1 MRMWSITGVGLVGL
15 LIKNSAES
23 VPCKIVYFLR
33 KRPITLST
41 WILTLEIFLVF
52 STSRGSSCF
61 FPLVKAGI
69 TSSDLLKATLSCI
82 VNPLSVMTMS
92 PGTRISDEESSKM
105 SSFTILPSTSSSC
118 TLAAVSV
125 KASSCLRFLR
135 VFTRSDRAACSSR
148 SFLIVS

>member
-1 MRMWSITGVGLVGL
+1 MGQIFTRAEHALRMWSITGVGLVGL

-23 VPCKIVYFLR
+23 IPCKIVYFLR

-82 VNPLSVMTMS
+82 VNPLSAMTMS
-92 PGTRISDEESSKM
+92 PGTSLSRTPQFSVRNLSDV
-105 SSFTILPSTSSSC
+105 LPPQALDT
-118 TLAAVSV
+118 
-125 KASSCLRFLR
+125 KRWCLEG
-135 VFTRSDRAACSSR
+135 
-148 SFLIVS
+148 